1 MIEFILNPWTIGI
14 GTTVIAGIILAL
26 IFNNKKS
33 THLAPKIEN
42 NHTISQTVVVNPA
55 PVKEDTGTKIK
66 VSTNKNDIKILFV
79 DDDTT
84 FKIID
89 ILKDAGWKNTS
100 IVDDIKD
107 TDSLEVRNTDIFF
120 IDIKGVA
127 LWLSEKQQG
136 LALAEAIK
144 NKYPNKKVVIYS
156 SDSKGDRANPALQ
169 KVDWF
174 LPKYAEPMHFFNL
187 LEKFNS

>member
-1 MIEFILNPWTIGI
+1 MTTFISSPWTVGI
-14 GTTVIAGIILAL
+14 GTAVISGIILTL
-26 IFNNKKS
+26 LFKNRKNTNSLSK
-33 THLAPKIEN
+33 TEN
-42 NHTISQTVVVNPA
+42 NHAISQTVVINPA
-55 PVKEDTGTKIK
+55 AEKDDTDTKKK
-66 VSTNKNDIKILFV
+66 VLTNKNDTKILFV
-79 DDDTT
+79 DDDAT

-89 ILKDAGWKNTS
+89 ILKDARWKNTS

-107 TDSLEVRNTDIFF
+107 IDSLEVRNTDIFF

-144 NKYPNKKVVIYS
+144 DKYPNKKVVIYS

-174 LPKYAEPMHFFNL
+174 LPKYAEPMYFFNL